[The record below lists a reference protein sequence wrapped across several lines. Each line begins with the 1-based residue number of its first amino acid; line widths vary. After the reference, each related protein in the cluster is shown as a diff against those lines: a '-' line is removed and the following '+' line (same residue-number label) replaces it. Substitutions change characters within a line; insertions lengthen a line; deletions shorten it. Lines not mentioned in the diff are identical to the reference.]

1 LCPTNKEDN
10 FTRAFFLPGWKNRPV
25 VRKYACLSKNR
36 PVVRKDACLSKN
48 RPVVRKDAC
57 LSNIYTDE
65 VSLENPAVLGQFFQ
79 VPENKQILTYWDR
92 LDDRLDKIRRSLNIS
107 GIFRQLP
114 LFQPP
119 IDPRALIAA
128 GGASGAL
135 IPLPVPHYRY
145 SYLLDNAKELIEMTM
160 SFGAQFQ
167 TALETGS
174 AEELAMQELKISL
187 TLNVV
192 NQRIKNNE
200 ISVAELELDRLLL
213 SQRIV
218 ANKLDRVLAK
228 LQEVSNFEADK
239 FRALRDLLGV
249 NRITNIASIARE

>member
-1 LCPTNKEDN
+1 
-10 FTRAFFLPGWKNRPV
+10 
-25 VRKYACLSKNR
+25 
-36 PVVRKDACLSKN
+36 
-48 RPVVRKDAC
+48 
-57 LSNIYTDE
+57 
-65 VSLENPAVLGQFFQ
+65 
-79 VPENKQILTYWDR
+79 
-92 LDDRLDKIRRSLNIS
+92 
-107 GIFRQLP
+107 
-114 LFQPP
+114 
-119 IDPRALIAA
+119 
-128 GGASGAL
+128 
-135 IPLPVPHYRY
+135 
-145 SYLLDNAKELIEMTM
+145 
-160 SFGAQFQ
+160 
-167 TALETGS
+167 
-174 AEELAMQELKISL
+174 MQELKISL